1 MQFLTFSRRR
11 TEAFTAEDF
20 AARGAA
26 EWEQARPLY
35 AQGYIRQI
43 WRRADVPGACILLEA
58 DSEEHARELLG
69 TLPLMQAGMLEVTV
83 VPLAP
88 YPGFGPQQHG

>member
-11 TEAFTAEDF
+11 TETFSAEEF
-20 AARGAA
+20 ASKSGA
-26 EWEQARPLY
+26 EWEQARALY

-43 WRRADVPGACILLEA
+43 WRRVDVPGACILLEA
-58 DSEEHARELLG
+58 DSEEHARELLA

-88 YPGFGPQQHG
+88 YPGFGPQQPG